1 MEIKVTEGSGK
12 AERLERS
19 VQQKPDLPSNTTID
33 RSDAK

>member
-12 AERLERS
+12 AQRVEHS
-19 VQQKPDLPSNTTID
+19 VGQKSDLPSNTTID